1 MSRSHY
7 GARSDPTVFAEISNL
22 TKVARSLRRL
32 ALGLALLV
40 GFVTPAAAIPLLLVD
55 AATLQVLYEEEAGQ
69 PWHPA
74 SLTKMMTAYL
84 AFAAIKDG
92 RVSLDTPVKVSQHA
106 WNQAPAKSG
115 LDKGAAVSLN
125 DALYIMLVKSAN
137 DMAVAIAETISGDEK
152 TFVQQMNLMAQEM
165 DLSATHFENAN
176 GLNNN
181 KQVSSARDLAMLALY
196 LQRDYP
202 QYEEMFRAQEVKIGK
217 STLKTSNEMLET
229 LAGVNGMKT
238 GYICASGLN
247 IVATM
252 QRNGR
257 SLIAVVL
264 GGSSARERNEL
275 AAQLFLRGLSGAL
288 SPTGRTVV
296 QLSNLD
302 AAPKDMKPYICGA
315 KAKDYVKDREA
326 EFPMGLKGQPSY
338 LTDEIAG
345 PIHVATDLGKIVTG
359 VPLPRQRP
367 YPPQQFASN

>member
-1 MSRSHY
+1 M
-7 GARSDPTVFAEISNL
+7 
-22 TKVARSLRRL
+22 TKVTRILQRL
-32 ALGLALLV
+32 AVGLGLIAV
-40 GFVTPAAAIPLLLVD
+40 SIQPVAAIPLLLVD
-55 AATLQVLYEEEAGQ
+55 AQSLQVLYEEDSGQ

-84 AFAAIKDG
+84 AFAAIADG
-92 RVSLDTPVKVSQHA
+92 RVTLDTPVKVSQHA

-115 LDKGAAVSLN
+115 LDKGDAVSLN

-137 DMAVAIAETISGDEK
+137 DMAVAIAETIGGDEK
-152 TFVQQMNLMAQEM
+152 TFVGQMNLMAQQM

-176 GLNNN
+176 GLNNDR
-181 KQVSSARDLAMLALY
+181 QVSSARDLAMLALY
-196 LQRDYP
+196 LMRDYP
-202 QYEEMFRAQEVKIGK
+202 QYEEMFRTEAVKIGK
-217 STLKTSNEMLET
+217 TTLKTSNEMLEG
-229 LAGVNGMKT
+229 LSGVTGMKT

-252 QRNGR
+252 KRNGR

-288 SPTGRTVV
+288 QPTGKTVV
-296 QLSNLD
+296 QLGNRNVE
-302 AAPKDMKPYICGA
+302 PTDMKPYICGA
-315 KAKDYVKDREA
+315 KAKEYVKQREA

-359 VPLPRQRP
+359 IPLPRPRP
-367 YPPQQFASN
+367 SSVQFASN

>member
-1 MSRSHY
+1 MALEAIPLFCR
-7 GARSDPTVFAEISNL
+7 DFDL

-32 ALGLALLV
+32 AVGLMLL
-40 GFVTPAAAIPLLLVD
+40 AASIQPVSAIPLLLVD
-55 AATLQVLYEEEAGQ
+55 AQTLQVLYEEESGQ

-137 DMAVAIAETISGDEK
+137 DMAVAIAETVSGDEK
-152 TFVQQMNLMAQEM
+152 TFVKQMNLMAQQM

-176 GLNNN
+176 GLNND
-181 KQVSSARDLAMLALY
+181 KQTSSARDLAMLALY

-217 STLKTSNEMLET
+217 ATLKTSNEMLES
-229 LAGVNGMKT
+229 LAGVTGMKT

-288 SPTGRTVV
+288 APTGRTVV

-302 AAPKDMKPYICGA
+302 APPTDMKPYICGA
-315 KAKDYVKDREA
+315 KAKDYVKKRE
-326 EFPMGLKGQPSY
+326 EDFPMGLKGQPSY

-345 PIHVATDLGKIVTG
+345 PVHVAVDLGNIVTG
-359 VPLPRQRP
+359 VPLPRPRP
-367 YPPQQFASN
+367 TPPMQFAQN

>member
-1 MSRSHY
+1 
-7 GARSDPTVFAEISNL
+7 VNL
-22 TKVARSLRRL
+22 TQVARIVRKL
-32 ALGLALLV
+32 ALGLVLL
-40 GFVTPAAAIPLLLVD
+40 GFTVHHAAAIPLLLID
-55 AATLQVLYEEEAGQ
+55 ARTLQVLYEEDAGQ

-84 AFAAIKDG
+84 AFAAIADG
-92 RVSLDTPVKVSQHA
+92 RISLDTPVTISQHA

-115 LDKGAAVSLN
+115 LDKGAAVSMQ

-137 DMAVAIAETISGDEK
+137 DVAVAIAETISGDEK
-152 TFVQQMNLMAQEM
+152 TFVKQMNLMAKQM
-165 DLSATHFENAN
+165 DLTATNFENSN
-176 GLNNN
+176 GLNNA
-181 KQVSSARDLAMLALY
+181 KQVSTARDLAMLALY

-202 QYEEMFRAQEVKIGK
+202 QYEEMFRAQAVKIGK
-217 STLKTSNEMLET
+217 ATLKTSNEMLEHLDGMT
-229 LAGVNGMKT
+229 GMKT

-247 IVATM
+247 IVASM
-252 QRNGR
+252 QRDGR

-288 SPTGRTVV
+288 EPTGRTVV
-296 QLSNLD
+296 QLANRSGQ
-302 AAPKDMKPYICGA
+302 PFDMKPYICGA
-315 KAKDYVKDREA
+315 KAKEYVKGREA

-359 VPLPRQRP
+359 IPLPRPRP
-367 YPPQQFASN
+367 APPLRLASN

>member
-1 MSRSHY
+1 M
-7 GARSDPTVFAEISNL
+7 L
-22 TKVARSLRRL
+22 L
-32 ALGLALLV
+32 ALTV
-40 GFVTPAAAIPLLLVD
+40 HHAAAIPLLLID
-55 AATLQVLYEEEAGQ
+55 ARTLQVLYEEDAGQ

-84 AFAAIKDG
+84 AFAAIADG
-92 RVSLDTPVKVSQHA
+92 RISLDTPVKISQHA

-115 LDKGAAVSLN
+115 LDKGAAVSMQ

-137 DMAVAIAETISGDEK
+137 DVAVAIAETISGDEK
-152 TFVQQMNLMAQEM
+152 TFVKQMNLMAEQM
-165 DLSATHFENAN
+165 DLTATHFENSN
-176 GLNNN
+176 GLNNA
-181 KQVSSARDLAMLALY
+181 KQVSTARDLAMLALY

-202 QYEEMFRAQEVKIGK
+202 QYEEMFRAQAVKIGK
-217 STLKTSNEMLET
+217 ATLKTSNEMLEH
-229 LAGVNGMKT
+229 LDGVTGMKT

-247 IVATM
+247 IVASM
-252 QRNGR
+252 QRDGR

-288 SPTGRTVV
+288 EPTGRTVV
-296 QLSNLD
+296 QLANRSGQ
-302 AAPKDMKPYICGA
+302 PFDMKPYICGA
-315 KAKDYVKDREA
+315 KAQEYVKGREA

-359 VPLPRQRP
+359 IPLPRPRP
-367 YPPQQFASN
+367 SPPMRLASN

>member
-1 MSRSHY
+1 MTQVVRI
-7 GARSDPTVFAEISNL
+7 AR
-22 TKVARSLRRL
+22 KL
-32 ALGLALLV
+32 ALGLMFLALSIQSS
-40 GFVTPAAAIPLLLVD
+40 AAIPMLLVD
-55 AATLQVLYEEEAGQ
+55 AKTLQVLYEEDAGQ

-84 AFAAIKDG
+84 AFAAIADG
-92 RVSLDTPVKVSQHA
+92 RVTLDTPVKVSQHA

-115 LDKGAAVSLN
+115 LDKGAAVTLK

-137 DMAVAIAETISGDEK
+137 DMAVAIAETVGGDENS
-152 TFVQQMNLMAQEM
+152 FVKQMNLMAEQM
-165 DLSATHFENAN
+165 DLTATHFENAN

-202 QYEEMFRAQEVKIGK
+202 QYEEMFRVQQVKLGK
-217 STLKTSNEMLET
+217 SVLKTSNEMLEHLDGMT
-229 LAGVNGMKT
+229 GMKT

-252 QRNGR
+252 QRDGR

-288 SPTGRTVV
+288 GPTGRTVV
-296 QLSNLD
+296 QLANRD
-302 AAPKDMKPYICGA
+302 TEPTDMKPYICGA
-315 KAKDYVKDREA
+315 KAKEYVKEREA
-326 EFPMGLKGQPSY
+326 AFPMGLKGQPSY
-338 LTDEIAG
+338 LTDDIAG
-345 PIHVATDLGKIVTG
+345 PTYVATDLGKIVTG
-359 VPLPRQRP
+359 IPLPRPRP
-367 YPPQQFASN
+367 TPPMQLASN

>member
-1 MSRSHY
+1 
-7 GARSDPTVFAEISNL
+7 L
-22 TKVARSLRRL
+22 TKVTRILQRL
-32 ALGLALLV
+32 AAGLALLAACA
-40 GFVTPAAAIPLLLVD
+40 TPASAIPLLLVD
-55 AATLQVLYEEEAGQ
+55 AQTLQVLYEEEAGQ

-84 AFAAIKDG
+84 AFAAIQDG
-92 RVSLDTPVKVSQHA
+92 RVTLDTPVKVSQHA

-115 LDKGAAVSLN
+115 LEKGAAVSLE

-152 TFVQQMNLMAQEM
+152 TFVKQMNLMAEQM
-165 DLSATHFENAN
+165 DLTATHFENAN
-176 GLNNN
+176 GLNNT

-202 QYEEMFRAQEVKIGK
+202 QYDEMFRAQGVKIGK
-217 STLKTSNEMLET
+217 ATLKTSNEMLEG
-229 LAGVNGMKT
+229 LAGVTGMKT

-252 QRNGR
+252 KRNGR

-288 SPTGRTVV
+288 SATGRTVV
-296 QLSNLD
+296 QLDNLD
-302 AAPKDMKPYICGA
+302 GRPKDMKPYICGA
-315 KAKDYVKDREA
+315 KAKEYVKQRE
-326 EFPMGLKGQPSY
+326 ELFPYGLKGQPSY
-338 LTDEIAG
+338 LTDDIAG
-345 PIHVATDLGKIVTG
+345 PVHVATDLGKIVTG
-359 VPLPRQRP
+359 IPLPRPRP
-367 YPPQQFASN
+367 NPPFNVAAN